1 MRSRVRQQELET
13 KVGPLREERDQI
25 VLNIELINKNLD
37 VLKVVRGQGVNEREM
52 IEEDLIGSNQTT
64 MELIY

>member
-1 MRSRVRQQELET
+1 VRSRVRQQELET